1 LQACYVEDD
10 FLTNQSVQSL
20 IIKNHAETN
29 LKTLLAFF
37 NSRVLSWLFCQ
48 INLVARRDDF
58 PKTIIKQ
65 TRGLP
70 LPNLESATTTHD
82 QAALTTLVDQILAAK
97 RAGDETTIKRL
108 EVEIDQI
115 VYRLFDLTPGEIAL
129 IENSVSP

>member
-1 LQACYVEDD
+1 
-10 FLTNQSVQSL
+10 VQSL